1 MQLRQVVSAG
11 WLGLVLSGVA
21 CFGSSTAAG
30 AGANVVDTGA
40 NVAAVGQF
48 VDPTAPAPVAAVAPA
63 PARAVDPGIGAA
75 LRLTAEVQREL
86 NTRADTE
93 AGRGFWGFLSQA
105 FAVLSLVGGII
116 GGQYLSR
123 RKG

>member
-1 MQLRQVVSAG
+1 MQLRQVVSVG
-11 WLGLVLSGVA
+11 WLGLVLSVVA
-21 CFGSSTAAG
+21 CFGSLTAAG
-30 AGANVVDTGA
+30 AGANVADAGA

-48 VDPTAPAPVAAVAPA
+48 VDPTAPVAAVAPA
-63 PARAVDPGIGAA
+63 PARAVDPGWRA
-75 LRLTAEVQREL
+75 LRLAAEVQREL
-86 NTRADTE
+86 NARADTE